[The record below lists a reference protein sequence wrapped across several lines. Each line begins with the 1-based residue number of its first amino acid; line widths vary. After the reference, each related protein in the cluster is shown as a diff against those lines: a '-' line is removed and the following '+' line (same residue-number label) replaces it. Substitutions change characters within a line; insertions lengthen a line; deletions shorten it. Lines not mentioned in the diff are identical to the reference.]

1 MRGITFNDVK
11 RYIDGLAESGDL
23 DTVKRL
29 ESEINSALTR
39 VYDVQRKKIEDE
51 ENAKFMAISDNF
63 APLAERLEAGDDI
76 DDYSINLAIRT
87 VAREFF
93 YGENPIQPMFAV
105 RAFRAGSLVNHECMT
120 YVIELVRRCPKAPQF
135 YRYWKDSIYYSDD
148 GVKYLKSLYEYIYGI
163 MVNAYDM
170 YLNKARR
177 SKGDHEK

>member
-1 MRGITFNDVK
+1 MQGITFNDVK
-11 RYIDGLAESGDL
+11 RYIDGLAENGDE
-23 DTVKRL
+23 DAVRRL
-29 ESEINSALTR
+29 ESEINLALSR
-39 VYDVQRKKIEDE
+39 VYAIQRKKIEDE

-63 APLAERLEAGDDI
+63 APLAERLEFGDDI

-135 YRYWKDSIYYSDD
+135 YKYWKDSIYYSDD

-163 MVNAYDM
+163 MVTAYEM
-170 YLNKARR
+170 YKNKTRVER
-177 SKGDHEK
+177 KR